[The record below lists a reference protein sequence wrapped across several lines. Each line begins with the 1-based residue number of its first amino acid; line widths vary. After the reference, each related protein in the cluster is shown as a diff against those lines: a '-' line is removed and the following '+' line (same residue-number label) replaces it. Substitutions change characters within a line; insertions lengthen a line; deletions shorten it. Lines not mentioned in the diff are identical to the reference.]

1 MALRRQRNGIYPT
14 RTIEHKTAEVDS
26 TQVRR
31 KSAKLANFIAA
42 FKTHVHDV
50 CANDQERLTHLKSH
64 LVPLLANTI
73 GAALNVPG
81 LYQTTLRALQRD
93 YGTPR
98 AVAASCAADLL
109 KIQPFKDEDPQGL
122 RRFTLNLRAIVN
134 TLELGGYG
142 GEL

>member
-1 MALRRQRNGIYPT
+1 MALRRQRCAIHPT

-31 KSAKLANFIAA
+31 KSAKLAQLHRGLQNARSR
-42 FKTHVHDV
+42 
-50 CANDQERLTHLKSH
+50 RLPKRPETAHASEEPPG
-64 LVPLLANTI
+64 PLLANSI
-73 GAALNVPG
+73 GSVLNVPG

-93 YGTPR
+93 YGNPR
-98 AVAASCAADLL
+98 AVAASCSVDLL
-109 KIQPFKDEDPQGL
+109 KIQPFKDDDPQGL